1 MTTWDRY
8 LLGLAA
14 VNWLGRVN
22 GVVRRARQPHL
33 RGDGWFFDVEVP
45 DWFAQGAGRQIL
57 REYWLRML
65 APIGIELAIWIA
77 ALALGPGSWLIW
89 IALAMVPA
97 IHLNHW
103 YNVRA
108 AERKARQLSEPEQAK
123 PVAAL
128 GLSLTP
134 RRLKDYS
141 NPSMEWGIGIATVAA
156 AVWLWHIYSAEAGRY
171 SAQRVFWYPAVYLYL
186 QIGVLLV
193 KRVIVSWRSPV
204 PLAQT
209 EEYLAARHAM
219 RRYYLWTCD
228 MNRIALTLGILLYAV
243 PLSLSQDHAQRLLSG
258 FNMVWL
264 AVSLVSIVWVEF
276 KRKQLAEMSARVRP
290 VRMPNLTRTRDAAR
304 WPVCYQPDLPMLI
317 LEGDRGYSLNLSNG
331 SALLGMAYLAGIAG
345 FALLLKMRA

>member
-45 DWFAQGAGRQIL
+45 DGFAQGAERQIL
-57 REYWLRML
+57 REYWIRML

-89 IALAMVPA
+89 ITLAMVPA

-108 AERKARQLSEPEQAK
+108 AERKARHFSEPEQPK

-141 NPSMEWGIGIATVAA
+141 NPSIEWGIGIATVAA
-156 AVWLWHIYSAEAGRY
+156 AVWLWHIYSAESGRY

-243 PLSLSQDHAQRLLSG
+243 PLSMPAAQAKLLLDG
-258 FNMVWL
+258 FGAFWL
-264 AVSLVSIVWVEF
+264 ITCLVLLVCVEH
-276 KRKQLAEMSARVRP
+276 KRKQLAQLCAEVKP
-290 VRMPNLTRTRDAAR
+290 VRMPNLMGQVDSAK
-304 WPVCYQPDLPMLI
+304 WPLCYEPELP
-317 LEGDRGYSLNLSNG
+317 
-331 SALLGMAYLAGIAG
+331 ALLLRGSRGSSVNLASSVALLAMVYLAGIAG
-345 FALLLKMRA
+345 LAVLARIGM